1 MKSSISYLKQPDCK
15 SFSLDKPNMKR
26 KGKKNKQNNNKN
38 NNVIIQDKKITKQQ
52 QTFNNLIINQ
62 KKKRQ
67 IKREKSVDLIQQK
80 SREREPSP
88 DFYRET
94 SKITSKRLITNSP
107 FKKSL
112 RKSKNILPVI
122 PPFKSIDLKNQK
134 LYCSKKDFIDY
145 EDIKKKNKLTEY
157 ICYHKANNN
166 IKLKQIKDNLKKN
179 FNI

>member
-1 MKSSISYLKQPDCK
+1 MKSSISYLKPPDCK
-15 SFSLDKPNMKR
+15 SFSLDKPNLKR

-38 NNVIIQDKKITKQQ
+38 NNVINQDKKITAQQ

-80 SREREPSP
+80 SREPSP

-94 SKITSKRLITNSP
+94 SKITSKRLIANSP

-112 RKSKNILPVI
+112 RKSKNILN
-122 PPFKSIDLKNQK
+122 KSNE
-134 LYCSKKDFIDY
+134 STSSRSY
-145 EDIKKKNKLTEY
+145 ESEDKITPIYFYRHNFVNHPQKKK
-157 ICYHKANNN
+157 
-166 IKLKQIKDNLKKN
+166 
-179 FNI
+179 

>member
-112 RKSKNILPVI
+112 RKSKNILN
-122 PPFKSIDLKNQK
+122 KSNE
-134 LYCSKKDFIDY
+134 STSSRSFES
-145 EDIKKKNKLTEY
+145 EDKITPTYIYKHNFVNHPKKKVNKMF
-157 ICYHKANNN
+157 
-166 IKLKQIKDNLKKN
+166 LKK
-179 FNI
+179 FLLKFKKKKLLNI